1 MSLFSIFNKNKNQV
15 KINISGLHCQHC
27 VMKAKNALEA
37 LDNVKKADVKLN
49 ETSVIT
55 LKEPATDYSDIL
67 SALTEV
73 GYSGEIVSE

>member
-1 MSLFSIFNKNKNQV
+1 
-15 KINISGLHCQHC
+15 
-27 VMKAKNALEA
+27 MKAKNALEA

-55 LKEPATDYSDIL
+55 LKEPVTDYSDIL